1 MPPDGAAVLR
11 KENGFLFGIR
21 SVAASVSVKSLA
33 VQGFSSMETKAT
45 KKLKKNKD
53 S

>member
-1 MPPDGAAVLR
+1 MPPDGDAVLR

-33 VQGFSSMETKAT
+33 VQGFFFFGNESNEEMEENPK
-45 KKLKKNKD
+45 
-53 S
+53 